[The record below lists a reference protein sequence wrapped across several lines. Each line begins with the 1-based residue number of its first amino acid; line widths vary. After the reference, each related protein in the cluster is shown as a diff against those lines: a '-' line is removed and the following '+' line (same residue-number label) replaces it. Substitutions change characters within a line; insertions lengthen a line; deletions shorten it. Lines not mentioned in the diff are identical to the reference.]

1 MPIQISMYDALD
13 SIMVLRAW
21 LVFVLLISILDN
33 LKLAKGD
40 STEHARR
47 RLVDQTP
54 GFISIDCGATNDYL
68 DEGTGIFYKSD
79 SGFIETGTK
88 NPISPEY
95 SSMVSPNYVRQ
106 MKNLRSFPQ
115 GTKNCY
121 TLKPGQGKS
130 SNYLIRAFFFY
141 GNYETRFN
149 LQSLTYTLG
158 VIFGPREL
166 YPPWETFPDIIHVPL
181 SDTIFVC
188 LINTGSGI
196 PFISA
201 LELRPLSKSI
211 YPTNFGALSF
221 GSRLDIG
228 TSSHMGLIRYEDDVY
243 DRLWHS
249 RSTLLNWVPIN
260 TSSVINTQDSNDSYQ
275 LPAQVLRTAVQPP
288 SGHNALTY
296 VSSYGTNNPCNGDKY
311 YVCFHFAE
319 IAKPTQGKKR
329 EFIIDVEG
337 GNYTSEPITLE
348 YLKPLSICPKMDN
361 HLKEV
366 LVFLLMQQR
375 SLAFPHPQCI

>member
-1 MPIQISMYDALD
+1 MKFYISFFFG
-13 SIMVLRAW
+13 IK
-21 LVFVLLISILDN
+21 FV
-33 LKLAKGD
+33 
-40 STEHARR
+40 
-47 RLVDQTP
+47 
-54 GFISIDCGATNDYL
+54 GFISIDCGASSDYL

-79 SGFIETGTK
+79 SGFIDTGT
-88 NPISPEY
+88 NNDISPEYY

-106 MKNLRSFPQ
+106 IKNLRSFSQ

-121 TLKPGQGKS
+121 TLKPEQGKS

-141 GNYETRFN
+141 GNYDNKNQPPKFDVYVGGNFWTTVGSSE
-149 LQSLTYTLG
+149 LYQ
-158 VIFGPREL
+158 L

-243 DRLWHS
+243 DRLWLS

-348 YLKPLSICPKMDN
+348 YLKPLSICPQNGQPFEGHFSFSINATMESG
-361 HLKEV
+361 LPPSS
-366 LVFLLMQQR
+366 MQL
-375 SLAFPHPQCI
+375 STIV